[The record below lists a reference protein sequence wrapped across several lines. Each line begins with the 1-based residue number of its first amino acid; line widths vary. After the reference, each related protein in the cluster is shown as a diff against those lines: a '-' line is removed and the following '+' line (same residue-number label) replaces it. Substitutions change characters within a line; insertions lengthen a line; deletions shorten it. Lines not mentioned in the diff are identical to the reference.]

1 MAISAAGAD
10 VTRVWDLGVRMF
22 HWLMVAAVAIDL
34 VTGLF
39 GPRNLLNIHLVA
51 GAALGGLVAFRM
63 LWGLMGSTYA
73 RFSSF
78 PVHLTAIN
86 ADLAGL
92 VAGRRPRY
100 RGHNPLGS
108 LMALALLAIIS
119 LSVMT
124 GVITLGGVDKQGPLA
139 FAVP

>member
-1 MAISAAGAD
+1 
-10 VTRVWDLGVRMF
+10 MF
-22 HWLMVAAVAIDL
+22 HCLLVAAVATAL
-34 VTGLF
+34 VTGLS
-39 GPRNLLNIHLVA
+39 GPRNLLNIHLAV

-63 LWGLMGSTYA
+63 LWGLMGPTYA

-86 ADLAGL
+86 ADLAGF
-92 VAGRRPRY
+92 VAGRRPQY

-139 FAVP
+139 FAMTYV

>member
-1 MAISAAGAD
+1 MANCAGGAEM
-10 VTRVWDLGVRMF
+10 TRVWDLGVRMF
-22 HWLMVAAVAIDL
+22 HWLMVTTVAIAL
-34 VTGLF
+34 VTALS
-39 GPRNLLNIHLVA
+39 GPRNQLNIHIAA

-92 VAGRRPRY
+92 VAGRRPGY

-119 LSVMT
+119 LSVMNGSSPWVAST
-124 GVITLGGVDKQGPLA
+124 SRALWLLQ
-139 FAVP
+139 